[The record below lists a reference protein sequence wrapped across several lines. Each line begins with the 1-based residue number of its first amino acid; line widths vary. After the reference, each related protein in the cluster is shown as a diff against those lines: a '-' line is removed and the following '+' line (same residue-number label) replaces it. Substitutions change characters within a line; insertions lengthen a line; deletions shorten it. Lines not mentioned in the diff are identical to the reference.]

1 MSIGKTE
8 TGNTHNR
15 REDAEGRR
23 QMQHCLTNSCWGQ
36 CTHFKRGL

>member
-1 MSIGKTE
+1 MSIGETE
-8 TGNTHNR
+8 TGNNNKR
-15 REDAEGRR
+15 KSAESRR